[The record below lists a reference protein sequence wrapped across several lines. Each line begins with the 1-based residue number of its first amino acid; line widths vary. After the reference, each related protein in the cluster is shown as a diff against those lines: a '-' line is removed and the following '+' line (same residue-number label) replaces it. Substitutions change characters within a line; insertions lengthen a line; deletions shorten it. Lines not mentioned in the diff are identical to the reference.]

1 MSRDVSNYQ
10 PITLPAEAPAP
21 APQPQQPQALVTGG
35 ESVGG
40 LQQHQTPTSVPDRK
54 AAGKFYEDLTTHFK
68 KGGKPIDAWVDKAI
82 EFRSTKALKLLVE
95 NGVDLNRQVG
105 PEGNTRLHNACKT
118 GDAKA
123 VKILL
128 DCRADV
134 HVDNDKFM
142 PPSVMAFDLPA
153 KTRFGVL
160 REFANHRGG
169 AVQIAAWA
177 RHLDR
182 NDILNWTVTN
192 GFIDK
197 SLV

>member
-1 MSRDVSNYQ
+1 
-10 PITLPAEAPAP
+10 
-21 APQPQQPQALVTGG
+21 
-35 ESVGG
+35 
-40 LQQHQTPTSVPDRK
+40 
-54 AAGKFYEDLTTHFK
+54 
-68 KGGKPIDAWVDKAI
+68 
-82 EFRSTKALKLLVE
+82 
-95 NGVDLNRQVG
+95 
-105 PEGNTRLHNACKT
+105 
-118 GDAKA
+118 
-123 VKILL
+123 
-128 DCRADV
+128 
-134 HVDNDKFM
+134 M
-142 PPSVMAFDLPA
+142 PPSVMAFLPA